1 MRMILIGALLILG
14 LASCATEEQHDVTLD
29 RGEQVFAEYCVRCH
43 GADGQGA
50 RPDVPNIAER
60 EFWQNNSDTLLFIL
74 AFGMD
79 TDYSTDSIVRTMPPI
94 PYNDADIAAV
104 ATYVSYHI
112 GNNQQVFTAEDVQ
125 RVKSE
130 HREALRQRFSAHATA
145 GQ

>member
-1 MRMILIGALLILG
+1 MKVLVGIALLLG
-14 LASCATEEQHDVTLD
+14 QASCATEEQHDVVLD

-43 GADGQGA
+43 GSNGQGA
-50 RPDVPNIAER
+50 RTDVPNIAIR

-79 TDYSTDSIVRTMPPI
+79 TDYSTDSVVRTMPPI
-94 PYNDADIAAV
+94 PYDDADIAAV
-104 ATYVSYHI
+104 ATYVSKHI
-112 GNNQQVFTAEDVQ
+112 GNNPQVFTAEDVQ

-130 HREALRQRFSAHATA
+130 HREALRQRFSAHATS